1 MSQRGPYLGQNGRN
15 KYEKP
20 QAHFHMIR
28 GQSIKFQI
36 SPMKDVRG
44 VAEKDWTDRRTDGMN
59 DGRTHTQTEE
69 GYIYSPP
76 PLCRVSMNRY
86 PAGT

>member
-28 GQSIKFQI
+28 GQSIKFLI

-59 DGRTHTQTEE
+59 DGRTHRRRRV
-69 GYIYSPP
+69 IFIV
-76 PLCRVSMNRY
+76 PLLYVGSQ
-86 PAGT
+86 